1 MSDLAFNL
9 SGEPFEVPN
18 TAGGW
23 RVRKL
28 KPKGAPEVVY
38 GLEGIPLV
46 LPIDADMAD
55 LRREARTEGRY
66 RLDLVDDHNR
76 AIPNTSAAYVCIH
89 ASEPPAEPSPTA
101 RPVSPSTD
109 HAVIEAMRL
118 NSELARSIVDKFP
131 LMLESAAALVR
142 AADGAGMPARE
153 PRALP
158 EPRERE
164 EDEEEE
170 DDDDEEDEDEV
181 EIEEPAPT
189 AKASS
194 WAGLLETLI
203 PFVAPALMKALTSGK
218 LQLPGGLGA
227 LFDCRRA
234 SPKASAAGAR
244 TANPPTAVSAPEQ
257 RVPAPARRSTSPVR
271 VIPRDATPITG
282 EITSMRASSPR
293 DVAAAGERTPMRAT
307 GPSVVLQAAAD
318 PRDLAQ
324 AASGAAPIRVVGSR
338 EAMQATSE
346 VAPIRAIGPHDT
358 MQAASE
364 VGAVP
369 AAGSRGATQ
378 APAET
383 AAMHAADPRDAMQ
396 AMNDSAAMRAAGL
409 HVAAQALDAAAPA
422 RAFVPHVAAQA
433 LDAAAPARAFVPH
446 VAAQAVDAAAP
457 ARAFVPHV
465 AAQAVDA
472 AAPAHAFVPHVAAPV
487 ANEPAEHEEAP
498 ELESELEPESESE
511 SEFEFGPAPE
521 PSTEATADLPT
532 LDPAAI
538 AHFVAIQGALTFREG
553 MLARALAAELSPSE
567 MRAWLAELRRLSVPD
582 AVAKIREVLGAD
594 DSGNTGGVS

>member
-9 SGEPFEVPN
+9 SGEPFEVPD

-38 GLEGIPLV
+38 GREGIPLV

-76 AIPNTSAAYVCIH
+76 MIPNTSAAYVCIH
-89 ASEPPAEPSPTA
+89 ASESPAEPPPTT
-101 RPVSPSTD
+101 RPVSPSMD

-158 EPRERE
+158 EPRERKEDEEEDDEEDE

-170 DDDDEEDEDEV
+170 EDQGEM
-181 EIEEPAPT
+181 EIEETPPK

-203 PFVAPALMKALTSGK
+203 PLVAPALMNALTSGK
-218 LQLPGGLGA
+218 LQFPGGLGA

-234 SPKASAAGAR
+234 SPKASATGAR
-244 TANPPTAVSAPEQ
+244 TANPPAAVPAPDQ
-257 RVPAPARRSTSPVR
+257 RVPAPPRRSTSPVR
-271 VIPRDATPITG
+271 VVSRDATPMTG
-282 EITSMRASSPR
+282 EIASLRASGPR
-293 DVAAAGERTPMRAT
+293 DVARAAGGMAAMRAS
-307 GPSVVLQAAAD
+307 GPRVAMHAAAGPRDVTQAA
-318 PRDLAQ
+318 
-324 AASGAAPIRVVGSR
+324 GG
-338 EAMQATSE
+338 T
-346 VAPIRAIGPHDT
+346 APIRAVGSRDA
-358 MQAASE
+358 MQAAGE
-364 VGAVP
+364 VAPMRASGPSV
-369 AAGSRGATQ
+369 ATQ
-378 APAET
+378 AAGEVAPMRAAGPHVATQAAAGPHMATQAAGEAAAMRAVGSRDVMQDPAET
-383 AAMHAADPRDAMQ
+383 ASTHAADPRDAMQ
-396 AMNDSAAMRAAGL
+396 AMGDAAAIRASGP
-409 HVAAQALDAAAPA
+409 HVAAQAADAAAPA
-422 RAFVPHVAAQA
+422 RTFVPHVAA
-433 LDAAAPARAFVPH
+433 LAAS
-446 VAAQAVDAAAP
+446 
-457 ARAFVPHV
+457 
-465 AAQAVDA
+465 
-472 AAPAHAFVPHVAAPV
+472 
-487 ANEPAEHEEAP
+487 EPAEHEEDP
-498 ELESELEPESESE
+498 ELEPEQDPELDSESE
-511 SEFEFGPAPE
+511 LDPE
-521 PSTEATADLPT
+521 PESSTEAASDLPM